1 MIGVVIPAFDAEAT
15 VGEVVAGVLRHT
27 PKVVVVD
34 DGSSDA
40 TGARARA
47 AGAEVL
53 RHEKNRGK
61 GAALKTGFSR
71 MLDQGVSAVITLDAD
86 SQHDP
91 ADIPRFI
98 EIFRDRRP
106 DLIVGSRHDEFTR
119 MTRARRVGN
128 RFSNGAL
135 EFFTGLE
142 LPDSQSGYRLYSAA
156 FLRDLPLRRSSY
168 DAEMEALLHAA
179 RGRRR
184 IERLRIRSGVVNGAP
199 TSNFKPW
206 LDTYRIC
213 RTVVWFSV
221 CEF

>member
-1 MIGVVIPAFDAEAT
+1 MIGVVIPAYNAGGTIGA
-15 VGEVVAGVLRHT
+15 VVTGARPHASSLL
-27 PKVVVVD
+27 VVD
-34 DGSSDA
+34 DGSSDD
-40 TGARARA
+40 TEFNARD

-53 RHEKNRGK
+53 RHERNRGK
-61 GAALKTGFSR
+61 GAALRTGFSR
-71 MLDQGVSAVITLDAD
+71 MLEIGVSAVVTLDAD

-98 EIFRDRRP
+98 EIYRDREP
-106 DLIVGSRHDEFTR
+106 DLIIGSRHDDFTG
-119 MTRARRVGN
+119 MTRARRMGN
-128 RFSNGAL
+128 RFSSGAL
-135 EFFTGLE
+135 EFFTGLD
-142 LPDSQSGYRLYSAA
+142 LPDSQSGYRLYSAG

-184 IERLRIRSGVVNGAP
+184 IERIRIRSGIVNGAP
-199 TSNFKPW
+199 TSNFRPW